1 MAFLDTLLYPLEV
14 VVAWIMVGFHSFFTW
29 LGLGTDSGNA
39 WALSIVGLVI
49 VMRIVLIPLFVKQ
62 IKASRGLQLI
72 QPEMQKL
79 QKKYKG
85 KTDPAS
91 RQAMQQEMMALYR
104 EAGTNPF
111 ASCLPILAQSP
122 IFFALF
128 RVLNSL
134 PAIADGTLPSGRTSI
149 GPLTPELAA
158 SAESSTLFGAPLSST
173 FMKAAEYGPPDYPP
187 DTPTSIRIVTVILI
201 ILMSVTTFTTQRQ
214 LTMKNMPASAL
225 DNPMA
230 RQQRMLMYILPLV
243 FAVSGIN
250 FPIGVL
256 VYWFTTNLWSMGQQ
270 FYVIRRMPAPGS
282 EAEAAQRARKAKR
295 AKRHGVVLE
304 EPEPETP
311 EDTKPVSGQ
320 RVQPV
325 RKDRRR
331 QAPRPGG
338 TPGDEA
344 TSGSQPSD
352 SEPTSGSEPTTGS
365 QPRPAAKRQADT
377 QKPTSGQRPTGSQAK
392 GTAQG
397 TKGAG
402 QAAKSSGQGGAKPK
416 PQGGGAAGTGGTGSA
431 RPAGQRAPRTT
442 ASGERTARPS
452 PAKPAA
458 SRRPETPGPTTNRP
472 SAVDDASGDAPTA
485 P

>member
-1 MAFLDTLLYPLEV
+1 MAFFDALLWPLEV
-14 VVAWIMVGFHSFFTW
+14 AVAWIMVQFHTFFTW
-29 LGLGTDSGNA
+29 LGLASDSGNA
-39 WALSIVGLVI
+39 WVLSIVGLVI

-72 QPEMQKL
+72 QPQMQKL
-79 QKKYKG
+79 QAKYKG

-134 PAIADGTLPSGRTSI
+134 QAVADGTLPSGRDSI
-149 GPLTPELAA
+149 GPLTQELAA

-173 FMKAAEYGPPDYPP
+173 FIRAGEYVPPEYPAG
-187 DTPTSIRIVTVILI
+187 TPTSIRIVTVVLI

-230 RQQRMLMYILPLV
+230 RQQKMLMYILPII

-256 VYWFTTNLWSMGQQ
+256 IYWFTTNLWSMGQQ

-282 EAEAAQRARKAKR
+282 EAEAKLKARNAKR
-295 AKRHGVVLE
+295 ARRHGDVTVE
-304 EPEPETP
+304 EPAAEARPAG
-311 EDTKPVSGQ
+311 GQ

-325 RKDRRR
+325 RKDRQKPGR
-331 QAPRPGG
+331 APVQDTPGPAPTSPAPTG
-338 TPGDEA
+338 TPSTTPKPPGKAGPEA
-344 TSGSQPSD
+344 SAQ
-352 SEPTSGSEPTTGS
+352 
-365 QPRPAAKRQADT
+365 QPRPSTASRPPRQTA
-377 QKPTSGQRPTGSQAK
+377 SGQRSGGGQQRASGQQRSSSQRPTGQ
-392 GTAQG
+392 QG
-397 TKGAG
+397 APGKPAGSGAG
-402 QAAKSSGQGGAKPK
+402 KPAE
-416 PQGGGAAGTGGTGSA
+416 GSGAA
-431 RPAGQRAPRTT
+431 R
-442 ASGERTARPS
+442 
-452 PAKPAA
+452 KPATRGR
-458 SRRPETPGPTTNRP
+458 SGPQDDRPED
-472 SAVDDASGDAPTA
+472 S
-485 P
+485 

>member
-1 MAFLDTLLYPLEV
+1 MAFLDTVLYPLEV

-29 LGLGTDSGNA
+29 IGLGSDSGNS
-39 WALSIVGLVI
+39 WVLSIVGLVI

-91 RQAMQQEMMALYR
+91 REAMSRETMALYR
-104 EAGTNPF
+104 KHGTNPF

-134 PAIADGTLPSGRTSI
+134 TAVADGTLPSGRTSI

-173 FMKAAEYGPPDYPP
+173 FMRAAEYGPPDYPP
-187 DTPTSIRIVTVILI
+187 GTPTSIRIVTVILI

-214 LTMKNMPASAL
+214 LTMKNMPAAAL

-304 EPEPETP
+304 ETAPEVADE
-311 EDTKPVSGQ
+311 TKPVAGQ

-331 QAPRPGG
+331 PAPRPGA
-338 TPGDEA
+338 TPGDRP
-344 TSGSQPSD
+344 TSGSQATPG
-352 SEPTSGSEPTTGS
+352 SEPTSAS
-365 QPRPAAKRQADT
+365 QQRAAAKPPADT
-377 QKPTSGQRPTGSQAK
+377 QKPASGQRPTGSQAK
-392 GTAQG
+392 GGAQG
-397 TKGAG
+397 TKGSG
-402 QAAKSSGQGGAKPK
+402 QGTKGSGQGGAKPK
-416 PQGGGAAGTGGTGSA
+416 PQGGGAAGTGGTGTN

-442 ASGERTARPS
+442 ASGERTSRPS
-452 PAKPAA
+452 PTKPAA
-458 SRRPETPGPTTNRP
+458 PRRPETPGPTTNRP
-472 SAVDDASGDAPTA
+472 PAVDDASGDAPTA

>member
-1 MAFLDTLLYPLEV
+1 MPFLDTVLYPLEV

-29 LGLGTDSGNA
+29 IGLGSDSGNS
-39 WALSIVGLVI
+39 WVLSIVGLVI

-134 PAIADGTLPSGRTSI
+134 PAIAEGTLPSGRTSI

-173 FMKAAEYGPPDYPP
+173 FMKAAEYGPPDYPAG
-187 DTPTSIRIVTVILI
+187 TPMSIRIVTVILI

-256 VYWFTTNLWSMGQQ
+256 IYWFTTNLWSMGQQ

-282 EAEAAQRARKAKR
+282 QAEAAQRARKAKR
-295 AKRHGVVLE
+295 AERHGVVLE
-304 EPEPETP
+304 EPEPETL
-311 EDTKPVSGQ
+311 EDTKPVGGQ

-325 RKDRRR
+325 RKDRKRP
-331 QAPRPGG
+331 APRPGG
-338 TPGDEA
+338 AAGDEA
-344 TSGSQPSD
+344 TSD
-352 SEPTSGSEPTTGS
+352 DRPTSGSQPTPGS
-365 QPRPAAKRQADT
+365 PQRPATKRPADT
-377 QKPTSGQRPTGSQAK
+377 QKPAPGQRPTGSQAK
-392 GTAQG
+392 GGAQG
-397 TKGAG
+397 
-402 QAAKSSGQGGAKPK
+402 AKAPTQGGAKPK
-416 PQGGGAAGTGGTGSA
+416 PQGGGTGGTA
-431 RPAGQRAPRTT
+431 ANRPAGQRAPRTT

-452 PAKPAA
+452 PTKPAA
-458 SRRPETPGPTTNRP
+458 PRRPETPGPTTNRP